1 MKQAIFFFLFAAF
14 AAILPTSEATAQTW
28 VQVSDS
34 TRLSNQDTNIVYL
47 LTDSRGK
54 QGIWSYS
61 VHVVSDSISGA
72 TGGTCVLQTSNNG
85 THWVTAANIY
95 TATSQTL
102 TLNGATQQTALWEG
116 ILYAR
121 RIRIYQ
127 ITPSSTQVTSVRI
140 KAFMRKIN

>member
-1 MKQAIFFFLFAAF
+1 MKQAIFLFFFAAF
-14 AAILPTSEATAQTW
+14 AAMLPTADVSAQTW

-34 TRLSNQDTNIVYL
+34 TRMTNADTNVVYM

-54 QGIWSYS
+54 QGLWAYS

-72 TGGTCVLQTSNNG
+72 TGGTLVLQTSNNG
-85 THWVTAANIY
+85 TYWRTAQNIY
-95 TATSQTL
+95 TETAQTL

-116 ILYAR
+116 VLYAR
-121 RIRIYQ
+121 RLRIYC
-127 ITPSSTQVTSVRI
+127 ITSGTQVTSVRI